1 MKIKNKKGY
10 SLDDMLIVII
20 DVLLIM
26 FAVLVVLVVEALLY
40 GELTKGSKNQ
50 DIYVQKIIDVANDI
64 KVIKAQYVHKD
75 EKKYDI
81 KKVKLSEV
89 NEKYDGY
96 FVDIDKKYM
105 VVKNN
110 EGEFVLLGIK
120 NKIDQIKNEKEKERV
135 ENELCQ
141 RMFGFLIDNKTV
153 LGVAKK
159 DDINEKNILTSGK
172 DYCKK
177 LNYEDELYLILE
189 SKLY

>member
-1 MKIKNKKGY
+1 MKIKSKKGY
-10 SLDDMLIVII
+10 SLDDVLIIII
-20 DVLLIM
+20 DVIIIM
-26 FAVLVVLVVEALLY
+26 VAALMVLMVGALLY

-64 KVIKAQYVHKD
+64 KVIKKQYIHKD
-75 EKKYDI
+75 EKNNDI
-81 KKVKLSEV
+81 RKVDLPEV

-96 FVDIDKKYM
+96 FIDIDKKYM

-120 NKIDQIKNEKEKERV
+120 NKIDQIKDKKEKERV

-159 DDINEKNILTSGK
+159 DDINEKNVLTSGK

-177 LNYEDELYLILE
+177 LHYEDELYLILE